1 MVGVID
7 GVSVDDDSE
16 EVFEASVGGFASL
29 SCVSFMV
36 LLFLSL
42 KPANVATDTAC
53 KIEIVN
59 I

>member
-29 SCVSFMV
+29 PCVSFMV

-42 KPANVATDTAC
+42 
-53 KIEIVN
+53 
-59 I
+59 